1 MWVGPSGQRPLLP
14 KDEGAGT
21 MVWAFVSREYGII
34 QEISDMIL
42 DEVNEQRL
50 GKKYA
55 DDEAAI
61 EILGGP
67 DKKPLTRAKSL
78 FLHHFFEYGENRD
91 GDWNYRNMVLQFEDT
106 VDVLQVMHP
115 TFDFVFLF
123 DHSSGHA
130 KQRGPDGLNHHR
142 MNRTFGG
149 KANRIRDAII
159 ECEEGYL
166 GNFPRIL
173 EPGNTQSLVFTE
185 SDPGPF

>member
-1 MWVGPSGQRPLLP
+1 
-14 KDEGAGT
+14 

-61 EILGGP
+61 KILGGP

-78 FLHHFFEYGENRD
+78 FLRHFFEYGENRD
-91 GDWNYRNMVLQFEDT
+91 GYWNYRNMVIQFEDT